1 MNLDT
6 RIAAFIVLGKFLK
19 QFHSLE
25 KTSENQSLNKIF
37 FDDFNDLILRQKSLN
52 GWFTEENVR
61 NAIGEI
67 AAMLKAD
74 ELKKWLDT

>member
-52 GWFTEENVR
+52 G
-61 NAIGEI
+61 
-67 AAMLKAD
+67 
-74 ELKKWLDT
+74 